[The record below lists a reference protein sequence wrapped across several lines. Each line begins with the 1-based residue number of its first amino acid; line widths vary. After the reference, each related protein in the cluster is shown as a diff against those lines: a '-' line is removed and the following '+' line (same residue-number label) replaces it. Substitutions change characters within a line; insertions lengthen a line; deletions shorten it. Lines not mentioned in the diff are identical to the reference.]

1 MTDGMFC
8 VRKAFSDIQRAAVYK
23 QRKCASS
30 CDCQFCRSQRM
41 RSRQQT
47 EQRLRERLEAIN
59 QEAKQNR
66 QIREQRESEYQ
77 KTVRLLNLIKGPN
90 NQEQKILNKIQAS
103 TNY

>member
-1 MTDGMFC
+1 MINGRFC
-8 VRKAFSDIQRAAVYK
+8 VRKALIDIQRVSSYK
-23 QRKCASS
+23 RQCASYS
-30 CDCQFCRSQRM
+30 CNCEFCKSQRM
-41 RSRQQT
+41 RRQQT
-47 EQRLRERLEAIN
+47 DQQLRERLEAIGR
-59 QEAKQNR
+59 EGKRNR